1 MEKKTMP
8 QLAEGFE
15 RVPLAEG
22 FERVPLTESIP
33 TEESKSTLEEVGETA
48 SDLGRGVLSGL
59 TMGGLEEL
67 TAGGK
72 ALLSDE
78 KNDFSTL
85 YKKYLEIEE
94 QKESEARERSPTA
107 SLVGEIGGSLLPAI
121 ATGGAG
127 LAASGGRAAAQLGG
141 KELLKAAGKG
151 ALAAG
156 LTGAVQGGVT
166 GALSSTE
173 GGLIGASA
181 EEKQKLLEDVKS
193 GAVTGG
199 VLGGVLGAAGPL
211 ASGAIQKSKEELLK
225 YPLMQEMFESAK
237 MGKEGLGFLQEQS
250 SRNVLVKEEK
260 DISTLAKKLK
270 TMDRLAAKKI
280 IDPLERASFDE
291 VKVPMLRSE
300 PFNALAS
307 EIEKKQPELAFNIK
321 RLASGQTNPLEAHE
335 LRNTIKQ
342 MGPEYRELENEIKA
356 AIDRAVPGYKDNLK
370 NFSKFREATSE
381 SLIKK
386 GTPVELRDSWLS
398 DVTKPKENLLAAVE
412 DTVQKLKFPGKESK
426 DALAAMYSEEGGMIP
441 LLNKLKNSSYGA
453 ELDDLARQ
461 SGFKNTADM
470 IDSLKNEFEQTSL
483 QSATI
488 RSALGGRPEQ
498 EGLNQ
503 LKVSWARKPL
513 VIGANLAGQAKKMSK
528 DAFESISKGTPNII
542 KAPIQ
547 VGKSVYDFPV
557 QKLDQIA
564 DTLIG
569 RTGYSSYGKSLK
581 DALAKGDNVKKE
593 AILFALM
600 QRPDF
605 RESIP
610 SMIGIGEEEN
620 E

>member
-1 MEKKTMP
+1 MEKLNP
-8 QLAEGFE
+8 EDILSIEQLNPEDILS
-15 RVPLAEG
+15 V
-22 FERVPLTESIP
+22 
-33 TEESKSTLEEVGETA
+33 EEPEEQKSTLESISETA
-48 SDLGRGVLSGL
+48 SDVGRGVLSGL

-67 TAGGK
+67 KAGGK

-78 KNDFSTL
+78 KDDLSTL

-94 QKESEARERSPTA
+94 QKEKEARERSPTA

-127 LAASGGRAAAQLGG
+127 LIASGGRAAAQLGG
-141 KELLKAAGKG
+141 KELLRAAGKG

-173 GGLIGASA
+173 GGLIGASE
-181 EEKQKLLEDVKS
+181 EEKEQLLKDIKS

-199 VLGGVLGAAGPL
+199 VLGGTLGAGGPL
-211 ASGAIQKSKEELLK
+211 VSGAIQKTKEELIK
-225 YPLMQEMFESAK
+225 YPLMKEIAHAVK
-237 MGKEGLGFLQEQS
+237 MGKEGLGFLQEKA
-250 SRNVLVKEEK
+250 SRVVLKKEEEG
-260 DISTLAKKLK
+260 ISTLAKKLHK
-270 TMDRLAAKKI
+270 MDQLAAKKI
-280 IDPLERASFDE
+280 TDPLEQATFDQ

-300 PFNALAS
+300 PFNALS
-307 EIEKKQPELAFNIK
+307 LEIEKKQPELALNIR
-321 RLASGQTNPLEAHE
+321 RLASGQANPIEAHE
-335 LRNTIKQ
+335 IRNTIKQ
-342 MGPEYRELENEIKA
+342 MGPEYRELENEIKS

-386 GTPVELRDSWLS
+386 GTSTELRDTWLS
-398 DVTKPKENLLAAVE
+398 DVTKPKEGLLAAVE
-412 DTVQKLKFPGKESK
+412 DTVQKLKFPGVESK

-441 LLNKLKNSSYGA
+441 LLNKLKDSSYGA
-453 ELDDLARQ
+453 ELDDLSKKA
-461 SGFKNTADM
+461 GFGGAANM
-470 IDSLKNEFEQTSL
+470 INSLKNKFEDKAL
-483 QSATI
+483 ESATI

-503 LKVSWARKPL
+503 LRVSWTRKPL
-513 VIGANLAGQAKKMSK
+513 VIGANIAGQAKKMSK
-528 DAFESISKGTPNII
+528 DTFDAISKATPNII
-542 KAPIQ
+542 KSPIQ
-547 VGKSVYDFPV
+547 AGKNVYDFPE
-557 QKLDQIA
+557 KILDQIA

-569 RTGYSSYGKSLK
+569 RAGYSSYGKSLK
-581 DALAKGDNVKKE
+581 DALSKGDNVKKE

-610 SMIGIGEEEN
+610 SMIGIEEEEN